1 MGIPL
6 GAWSVPNWTTCIS
19 DESFREE
26 THVQFKEIIFLS
38 SNLQQPLR
46 RCSKVVNVSL
56 EVLPKKVVREVCCLI
71 ISLSWLPFHGLL
83 FFLGADVAVVV
94 VVVVVGGA
102 VAVVAVIVALGA
114 DVAVVLV
121 VVVVVVVGGGGG
133 AVAVVAVPMWV
144 TLLTPVNF
152 FLKYD
157 E

>member
-1 MGIPL
+1 L
-6 GAWSVPNWTTCIS
+6 VVQLLTTEDGFIS
-19 DESFREE
+19 
-26 THVQFKEIIFLS
+26 
-38 SNLQQPLR
+38 
-46 RCSKVVNVSL
+46 
-56 EVLPKKVVREVCCLI
+56 CCLI

-94 VVVVVGGA
+94 VVVVVVVGA

-114 DVAVVLV
+114 DVAVVLLV